1 MCKNSIVIE
10 SMCENRIV
18 IENLPPLHF
27 LHRFSYNLQ
36 LVKAVGKQTL
46 RCLTFFDVSSEL
58 VLDNLFSNNPVLFKR
73 VDERKNN
80 ILCLFEN

>member
-1 MCKNSIVIE
+1 MCE
-10 SMCENRIV
+10 SMKVIDSRCENRIV
-18 IENLPPLHF
+18 IENLPPNHF
-27 LHRFSYNLQ
+27 LHRLSYNSQ

-58 VLDNLFSNNPVLFKR
+58 VLDHFFSNHPLLVKR